1 MTLVAHNHLRHPIR
15 LPLPTDA
22 HNPSHPSTT
31 DSHPNYDL
39 ISAHIMSC
47 HFVPKIYMLINV
59 ATILI
64 FKYIARLLT
73 GLIPKDLHRDKGYL
87 DLKGYLLLK
96 GYHRN
101 EHYIQAKGYVINK
114 DFVLLETYL
123 KRIV

>member
-1 MTLVAHNHLRHPIR
+1 MTLVAHNQARHPIR
-15 LPLPTDA
+15 LPQHTDA
-22 HNPSHPSTT
+22 HNLSHPSTL
-31 DSHPNYDL
+31 DFHLSYDL
-39 ISAHIMSC
+39 IPVHNMFC
-47 HFVPKIYMLINV
+47 HFMPKMYMLIIV

-87 DLKGYLLLK
+87 VLKGYLLLK

-101 EHYIQAKGYVINK
+101 EHYIQAKGYVIIK